1 MPDCITRAPSP
12 GVVKSPTGA
21 LVSGVRVMVVAGEMS
36 PAPLVVRTVRV
47 AATALPDQ
55 VRFLVAGSPDTV
67 PELYVQPV
75 AGESVP

>member
-1 MPDCITRAPSP
+1 M
-12 GVVKSPTGA
+12 
-21 LVSGVRVMVVAGEMS
+21 AGEMS